1 MELTLVGPR
10 PRMVRRVLGVAAC
23 LTVTAVAACNGT
35 DRTATP
41 DSPGAMAGD
50 GSRSPQLPRPVTAF
64 TAAEFQAFVSGLYFG
79 GSEVADVSV
88 ADTGAPSD
96 ETAPRPVLI
105 IEAMS
110 DANDVS
116 LADPGPNGTVIARLR
131 NLQGNDNTFGTKPGA
146 AFEYYVI
153 VERGDE
159 ATGAAFQIVELTRAQ
174 NPTQRPVRVSGGTIR
189 RCAEDEPPPAYSS
202 ARFGGC
208 EHGATSASAKRTS
221 FLGIR
226 TLWAQGR
233 GSAWVSCR
241 EGCCELTMATI
252 AVDS

>member
-1 MELTLVGPR
+1 MKLTLVGPR
-10 PRMVRRVLGVAAC
+10 PRTVRRALGVAAC
-23 LTVTAVAACNGT
+23 LTMTVVAACNVT
-35 DRTATP
+35 DRSGTAE
-41 DSPGAMAGD
+41 PGGSMAAD
-50 GSRSPQLPRPVTAF
+50 GHRSPQLPKPVADYTG
-64 TAAEFQAFVSGLYFG
+64 AEFQTFVSGLYFG
-79 GSEVADVSV
+79 GSEVGDVSV

-96 ETAPRPVLI
+96 ETAPRPELI

-110 DANDVS
+110 TANDVS

-131 NLQGNDNTFGTKPGA
+131 NLRGNDNTFGTKPGA

-208 EHGATSASAKRTS
+208 EHGARSASAQRTS
-221 FLGIR
+221 FFGVR

-241 EGCCELTMATI
+241 EGCCELTMATV
-252 AVDS
+252 AADS

>member
-1 MELTLVGPR
+1 MQLLMVGPPSR
-10 PRMVRRVLGVAAC
+10 GVRYALGVAAC
-23 LTVTAVAACNGT
+23 LVAAVAACNGT

-41 DSPGAMAGD
+41 GPPASTAGD
-50 GSRSPQLPRPVTAF
+50 DRGSPRLPKPVTDY
-64 TAAEFQAFVSGLYFG
+64 TSTEFQTFVSGLYFG
-79 GSEVADVSV
+79 GSEVTDVSV
-88 ADTGAPSD
+88 ADTTAPSD
-96 ETAPRPVLI
+96 EAAPGAVLI

-110 DANDVS
+110 SANNVS

-131 NLQGNDNTFGTKPGA
+131 NLQGNDDTFGTKPGA

-153 VERGDE
+153 VERGDD

-174 NPTQRPVRVSGGTIR
+174 NPTQRPTRVSGGTIR

-208 EHGATSASAKRTS
+208 EHGDRSASAQRTS

-241 EGCCELTMATI
+241 EGCCELTMAAAT
-252 AVDS
+252 VDS

>member
-1 MELTLVGPR
+1 MQLLMVGPPSR
-10 PRMVRRVLGVAAC
+10 NVTRALGIAAC

-41 DSPGAMAGD
+41 GSPSAG
-50 GSRSPQLPRPVTAF
+50 RSSPRLDKPISDYTS
-64 TAAEFQAFVSGLYFG
+64 AEFQTVGSGLYFG
-79 GSEVADVSV
+79 GSEVDSASV
-88 ADTGAPSD
+88 ADTSIAAPGGA
-96 ETAPRPVLI
+96 VLI

-110 DANDVS
+110 TGNDVS
-116 LADPGPNGTVIARLR
+116 LADPGPNGTIIARLR
-131 NLQGNDNTFGTKPGA
+131 NLKGNDGTFGTKPGA

-153 VERGDE
+153 VESGGNSDS
-159 ATGAAFQIVELTRAQ
+159 TAFQIVELTRAQ
-174 NPTQRPVRVSGGTIR
+174 DPTQRPSKVSGGTIR
-189 RCAEDEPPPAYSS
+189 RCDRNESAPSYSS

-208 EHGATSASAKRTS
+208 EHGARSASAQRTS

-241 EGCCELTMATI
+241 EGCCELTVATV
-252 AVDS
+252 AADS

>member
-1 MELTLVGPR
+1 MQLLMVGPPSR
-10 PRMVRRVLGVAAC
+10 TVRRALGVAAC

-35 DRTATP
+35 DRAATP
-41 DSPGAMAGD
+41 GSPGTTTDEGR
-50 GSRSPQLPRPVTAF
+50 GSPRLPKPVTDY
-64 TAAEFQAFVSGLYFG
+64 TSAEFQTLVSGLYFG
-79 GSEVADVSV
+79 GSDVTDVSV
-88 ADTGAPSD
+88 ADTSAPSD
-96 ETAPRPVLI
+96 ETAPGAVLI

-110 DANDVS
+110 SANDVS
-116 LADPGPNGTVIARLR
+116 LADPGPNGTIIARLR

-159 ATGAAFQIVELTRAQ
+159 ATGAAVQIVELTRAQ

-189 RCAEDEPPPAYSS
+189 RCAENEPPPAHSS

-208 EHGATSASAKRTS
+208 EHGATSASAQRTS

-241 EGCCELTMATI
+241 EGCCELTMATL

>member
-1 MELTLVGPR
+1 MKLTLVGTR
-10 PRMVRRVLGVAAC
+10 PRMASRTLGVAVC
-23 LTVTAVAACNGT
+23 LAATAMAACNGRDRPDT
-35 DRTATP
+35 PRTAET
-41 DSPGAMAGD
+41 
-50 GSRSPQLPRPVTAF
+50 
-64 TAAEFQAFVSGLYFG
+64 TAAESHRSPRLPKPIGDYTSAEFQTFVSSLYFG
-79 GSEVADVSV
+79 GSEVTDVSV
-88 ADTGAPSD
+88 ADTTT
-96 ETAPRPVLI
+96 ETAPAAVLI

-110 DANDVS
+110 TANDVS
-116 LADPGPNGTVIARLR
+116 LADPGSNGTVIARLR

-153 VERGDE
+153 VERGTE

-189 RCAEDEPPPAYSS
+189 RCAEDEPPPAWSS

-208 EHGATSASAKRTS
+208 EHGERSASARRTS
-221 FLGIR
+221 FFGVG

-241 EGCCELTMATI
+241 EGCCELTMATTV
-252 AVDS
+252 VDS